1 MTQRVSVLVLGGR
14 LMPNWLGILAL
25 RPNAVEFVVSSDT
38 PGRYD
43 EACQVLTQLADLNV
57 ACEPKLASAYSFV
70 ETRNACLAIAQAH
83 PGAELIFDVTSAP
96 KVMGFGA
103 YEVARFLLQRAIVVD
118 TANGRIINLTQPSDE
133 LVGIKVPLEQYLAC
147 YGRRPVRTFSFERL
161 SVSQENAIA
170 ATRYLVEAGPPAV
183 EVMSRLRSWNQGKG
197 KRTIP
202 FRKTQPILVE
212 QLAVLRQLEVFG
224 LISNLRQQDEGR
236 VSYTLL
242 NDADANYLNGTWLEV
257 YVWDQARQ
265 CVDEEGAAF
274 FDECD
279 FSFEIPSDGARK
291 EIDCGCMYRGQLIH
305 CSCKTESS
313 PFRTVYL
320 DKLRAVSALIGGHFT
335 SRLFVTNAFPPSE
348 MERGAYGDYQR
359 FLAQAKDRE
368 TVVVTGRELQRIA
381 EILKREATRPTYPR
395 I

>member
-1 MTQRVSVLVLGGR
+1 MTNRVSVLILGGR
-14 LMPNWLGILAL
+14 LAPNWLGVLAV
-25 RPNAVEFVVSSDT
+25 RPDAVEFVVSSDT
-38 PGRYD
+38 PGRYE
-43 EACQVLTQLADLNV
+43 EACQVLTQLADLDV
-57 ACEPKLASAYSFV
+57 ACEPKLVSAYSFV
-70 ETRNACLAIAQAH
+70 ETRNACLDIAQGY

-118 TANGRIINLTQPSDE
+118 TANGRIINLTQPRDE
-133 LVGIKVPLEQYLAC
+133 LVGIQVPLEQYLAC

-161 SVSQENAIA
+161 SVSQEHAIA
-170 ATRYLVEAGPPAV
+170 AARSLVEAGPPAA

-197 KRTIP
+197 KRTVP
-202 FRKTQPILVE
+202 FRRTRPISPE
-212 QLAVLRQLEVFG
+212 ELAVLRQLEAFG
-224 LISNLRQQDEGR
+224 LISDLRQQDDGR
-236 VSYTLL
+236 VSYMLL
-242 NDADANYLNGTWLEV
+242 NDADANYLNGMWLEV

-265 CVDEEGAAF
+265 CVNEKGTPF

-279 FSFEIPSDGARK
+279 FSFEIPSNGARK

-313 PFRTVYL
+313 PFHTAYL
-320 DKLRAVSALIGGHFT
+320 DELRAVSALVGGHFT
-335 SRLFVTNAFPPSE
+335 SRLFVTNALPPSE
-348 MERGAYGDYQR
+348 EEHGAYRDHQR

-368 TVVVTGRELQRIA
+368 TVVVTGHELRRIA
-381 EILKREATRPTYPR
+381 ETLKREAARPTYAR